1 MRKVEKSADGSSLS
15 QVTKT
20 DRFTKSGSLFF
31 SFLYLCVNLFLT
43 TQVNKEPIFIY
54 SDVLIYNCKT
64 QNVGRKK
71 EKNRIPHLMNS
82 KQ

>member
-54 SDVLIYNCKT
+54 SDVLICWEEK
-64 QNVGRKK
+64 GKK
-71 EKNRIPHLMNS
+71 QDTTLNE
-82 KQ
+82 Q